1 MKGKA
6 ALFGGLM
13 LVAASA
19 SAQGVFS
26 FADIPLKGEPT
37 VEVNLDEAMLK
48 LLGGA
53 AQSAAPTGLEGV
65 TNVRVLVYEDIAEDM
80 EAVLRFVE
88 STGTKLEGD
97 GWRAVVRVREEG
109 EQVRIYMKPG
119 TDGTLSG
126 ITVMITESGGGDS
139 DGDDADD
146 GGGGG
151 EAVFV
156 NVAGKIQP
164 EQLGQLASGIGVN
177 GVLNGLPG
185 LQPRAPTNAHD

>member
-1 MKGKA
+1 MKGRV

-13 LVAASA
+13 LVTASV
-19 SAQGVFS
+19 SAQGVFPFES
-26 FADIPLKGEPT
+26 IPLKQEPS
-37 VEVNLDEAMLK
+37 VEINLDEAMLK

-53 AQSAAPTGLEGV
+53 AQSGTAELTGLEGV

-80 EAVLRFVE
+80 QGVLKFVE

-109 EQVRIYMKPG
+109 EQVRVYMKPG

-126 ITVMITESGGGDS
+126 VTVMITELGGD
-139 DGDDADD
+139 DGDN
-146 GGGGG
+146 GGGG

-164 EQLGQLASGIGVN
+164 EQLGQLASGIGAN

-185 LQPRAPTNAHD
+185 LQRAPSKAPE

>member
-1 MKGKA
+1 MNGRMG
-6 ALFGGLM
+6 LFGSLM
-13 LVAASA
+13 LLASSA

-26 FADIPLKGEPT
+26 FEGIPLRGEPS
-37 VEVNLDEAMLK
+37 VEVNLDESMIK

-53 AQSAAPTGLEGV
+53 AELTGFEGV
-65 TNVRVLVYEDIAEDM
+65 TNVRVLVYENIAEDM
-80 EAVLRFVE
+80 QGVLKFVE

-126 ITVMITESGGGDS
+126 VTVMITESGS
-139 DGDDADD
+139 NDGDDD
-146 GGGGG
+146 GGGSG

-156 NVAGKIQP
+156 NVSGNIRP

-185 LQPRAPTNAHD
+185 LQPAAPARAQD

>member
-26 FADIPLKGEPT
+26 FEGIPLKQEPS
-37 VEVNLDEAMLK
+37 VEVNMPSAMIK
-48 LLGGA
+48 LLVA
-53 AQSAAPTGLEGV
+53 AQSAPGVPSGLEGV
-65 TNVRVLVYEDIAEDM
+65 DNVRVLVYEDIKEDM
-80 EAVLRFVE
+80 QAVLRFVE

-97 GWRAVVRVREEG
+97 GWAAVVRVREDD
-109 EQVRIYMKPG
+109 EQVRVYMKPG
-119 TDGTLSG
+119 TDGTLAG
-126 ITVMITESGGGDS
+126 VTVMITESGGGE
-139 DGDDADD
+139 DDD
-146 GGGGG
+146 GGGG

-156 NVAGKIQP
+156 NVSGKIQP
-164 EQLGQLASGIGVN
+164 EQLGMLASGIGVN

-185 LQPRAPTNAHD
+185 LQQAPARAPQ

>member
-65 TNVRVLVYEDIAEDM
+65 TNVRVLVYEDIVEDM
-80 EAVLRFVE
+80 QGVLRFVE

-119 TDGTLSG
+119 ADGTLSG
-126 ITVMITESGGGDS
+126 ITVMITESGGGD
-139 DGDDADD
+139 GDD

-185 LQPRAPTNAHD
+185 LQPRAPINAPH

>member
-1 MKGKA
+1 MKGKT

-13 LVAASA
+13 LVAAGA

-26 FADIPLKGEPT
+26 FEGIPLKGEPS

-53 AQSAAPTGLEGV
+53 AQGAAPSGLEGV
-65 TNVRVLVYEDIAEDM
+65 TSVRVLVYEDVAEDM
-80 EAVLRFVE
+80 QGVLGFVE

-109 EQVRIYMKPG
+109 EQVRVYMKPG

-126 ITVMITESGGGDS
+126 ITVMITESGSG
-139 DGDDADD
+139 DGDGD

-164 EQLGQLASGIGVN
+164 AQLGQLASGIGVN

-185 LQPRAPTNAHD
+185 LQPVAPTNAHD